1 VNALILVNIKMT
13 EKEIEQ
19 KFKADFR
26 ELFPKLKDATAVPMA
41 ALFKDSSEVGKI
53 LDIVLRLKVGDK
65 PKNLLCEVVSQ
76 RYPKQLREKGLQLL
90 EICQRGR
97 KGYPVIIAPYISEL
111 GREICKKIGVGFLD
125 LSGNAYL
132 DFDSFYME
140 IEGKPNRFK
149 YPSEPTGLFNPKAER
164 ILRFYLLKDSEKQ
177 ISGNSY
183 RNITKEV
190 GVSLGQLS
198 KVNKKLDEFGLWLE
212 QPEGL
217 RIIDKTK
224 LLDLWRENYRS
235 ERNEVLNLYSIMQLP
250 QLEKQLAEFCKTKK
264 IQYALT
270 LFSGANRLAPF
281 TRYNVGTIYF
291 SGDVEELKR
300 DLELKEVPSGANL
313 QILVPYDDGVYYKA
327 QEVDSVK
334 VANPVQIYLDLYN
347 YAGRGKEQAEF
358 LREKIIK
365 F

>member
-1 VNALILVNIKMT
+1 MNAQILVNIKMT

-26 ELFPKLKDATAVPMA
+26 ELFPKLKDATAVPVA
-41 ALFKDSSEVGKI
+41 ALSKDSSEIGKMV
-53 LDIVLRLKVGDK
+53 DIILRLKVGGK
-65 PKNLLCEVVSQ
+65 TKNLLCEVVSQ
-76 RYPKQLREKGLQLL
+76 GYPKQLREKGLQLL
-90 EICQRGR
+90 EISQRGR

-164 ILRFYLLKDSEKQ
+164 ILRFYLLRDSQKEV
-177 ISGNSY
+177 GVNSY
-183 RNITKEV
+183 RDIAKEV
-190 GVSLGQLS
+190 SVSLGQLS

-217 RIIDKTK
+217 KIIDKTK

-235 ERNEVLNLYSIMQLP
+235 ERNEVLNLYSIMQVS
-250 QLEKQLAEFCKTKK
+250 QIEKQLAEFCKTKK
-264 IQYALT
+264 IQCALT

-281 TRYNVGTIYF
+281 TRYNVATSYF

-313 QILVPYDDGVYYKA
+313 QILVPYDEGVYYKA
-327 QEVDSVK
+327 QEVDSVR
-334 VANPVQIYLDLYN
+334 VANPIQIYLDLYN
-347 YAGRGKEQAEF
+347 YAGRGREQAEF

>member
-1 VNALILVNIKMT
+1 MT
-13 EKEIEQ
+13 EKEIQQ

-26 ELFPKLKDATAVPMA
+26 ELFPKLKGATAVPVA
-41 ALFKDSSEVGKI
+41 PSPKGSSERERMT
-53 LDIVLRLKVGDK
+53 DIILRLRVKDK
-65 PKNLLCEVVSQ
+65 TKNLLCEVLSQ

-90 EICQRGR
+90 EISQQGR

-111 GREICKKIGVGFLD
+111 GREICKKMGVGFLD

-164 ILRFYLLKDSEKQ
+164 ILRFYLLKVSGKEE
-177 ISGNSY
+177 SGNSY
-183 RNITKEV
+183 RNISKEV

-198 KVNKKLDEFGLWLE
+198 KVNKKLDGFGLWLE
-212 QPEGL
+212 QPKDL
-217 RIIDKTK
+217 KIIDKTK
-224 LLDLWRENYRS
+224 LLDLWRDNYRS
-235 ERNEVLNLYSIMQLP
+235 ERNEVLNFYSIMQVP
-250 QLEKQLAEFCKTKK
+250 QIEKQLAEFCKRNK

-270 LFSGANRLAPF
+270 LFSGANGLAPF
-281 TRYNVGTIYF
+281 TRYNFATSYF
-291 SGDVEELKR
+291 SGDVDQLKR
-300 DLELKEVPSGANL
+300 DFELKDVPSGANL
-313 QILVPYDDGVYYKA
+313 QILVPYDEGVYYKSE
-327 QEVDSVK
+327 EVDSVR
-334 VANPVQIYLDLYN
+334 VANAIQIYLDLYN
-347 YAGRGKEQAEF
+347 YAGRGREQAEF

>member
-1 VNALILVNIKMT
+1 MT

-26 ELFPKLKDATAVPMA
+26 ELFPKLKDATPIPADV
-41 ALFKDSSEVGKI
+41 LTKGSSEKGR
-53 LDIVLRLKVGDK
+53 LADIILRLRLGDK
-65 PKNLLCEVVSQ
+65 TKNLLCEVVSQ
-76 RYPKQLREKGLQLL
+76 RYPKQLREKGLELL
-90 EICQRGR
+90 EISQRGKR
-97 KGYPVIIAPYISEL
+97 GYPVIIAPYISEL

-164 ILRFYLLKDSEKQ
+164 ILRFYLLRDSQKEE
-177 ISGNSY
+177 SANSY
-183 RNITKEV
+183 RGIAKEV

-212 QPEGL
+212 QSKGSK
-217 RIIDKTK
+217 IIDKTK
-224 LLDLWRENYRS
+224 LLDLWRGNYRF
-235 ERNEVLNLYSIMQLP
+235 ERNRVLSFYSIMQVS
-250 QLEKQLAEFCKTKK
+250 QIEKQLAESCKANK
-264 IQYALT
+264 IKYALT

-281 TRYNVGTIYF
+281 TRYNFAASYF
-291 SGDVEELKR
+291 SGDVEQLKR

-313 QILVPYDDGVYYKA
+313 QILMPYDEGIYYKA
-327 QEVDSVK
+327 QETDSVR
-334 VANPVQIYLDLYN
+334 VANPIQIYLDLYN
-347 YAGRGKEQAEF
+347 YAGRGREQAEF

>member
-1 VNALILVNIKMT
+1 LFGEQKMT
-13 EKEIEQ
+13 EKELEQ

-26 ELFPKLKDATAVPMA
+26 KLFPKLKDATAFPA
-41 ALFKDSSEVGKI
+41 AGKM
-53 LDIVLRLKVGDK
+53 LDIVLRLEVGDK

-90 EICQRGR
+90 EISQRGK

-111 GREICKKIGVGFLD
+111 GREVCKKIGVGFLD
-125 LSGNAYL
+125 LSGNAYM

-164 ILRFYLLKDSEKQ
+164 ILRFYLLRDSQKEE
-177 ISGNSY
+177 SANSY
-183 RNITKEV
+183 RGIAKEV

-198 KVNKKLDEFGLWLE
+198 KVNKKLDQFGLWVE
-212 QPEGL
+212 EPKGSK
-217 RIIDKTK
+217 IIDKTK
-224 LLDLWRENYRS
+224 LLDLWKENYRS
-235 ERNEVLNLYSIMQLP
+235 ERNEVFNLYSMMQVP
-250 QLEKQLAEFCKTKK
+250 QMENQLAEFCKREK

-281 TRYNVGTIYF
+281 TRFNVATSYF
-291 SGDVEELKR
+291 SGDVEQLKR
-300 DLELKEVPSGANL
+300 ELDLKEVPSGANL
-313 QILVPYDDGVYYKA
+313 QIVMPYDDGVYYKA
-327 QEVDSVK
+327 QEVDSVV
-334 VANPVQIYLDLYN
+334 VANPIQIYLDLYN
-347 YAGRGKEQAEF
+347 YAGRGREQAEF

>member
-1 VNALILVNIKMT
+1 MT
-13 EKEIEQ
+13 EKEIKQ

-26 ELFPKLKDATAVPMA
+26 ELFPKLKGATAVSVA
-41 ALFKDSSEVGKI
+41 ALLKDSSESGRVGNI
-53 LDIVLRLKVGDK
+53 ILRLRVMGKTK
-65 PKNLLCEVVSQ
+65 TLLCEVVSQ

-90 EICQRGR
+90 EISQRGR
-97 KGYPVIIAPYISEL
+97 KGYPVIIAPYISDL

-132 DFDSFYME
+132 DFNSFYME
-140 IEGKPNRFK
+140 IEGKPNKFK

-164 ILRFYLLKDSEKQ
+164 ILRFYLLKDSGKKE
-177 ISGNSY
+177 SANSY

-212 QPEGL
+212 QPKGL
-217 RIIDKTK
+217 KIIDRTK
-224 LLDLWRENYRS
+224 LLDLWRDNYRS
-235 ERNEVLNLYSIMQLP
+235 ERNEMLNFYSIIQVP
-250 QLEKQLAEFCKTKK
+250 QIEKQLAEFCKTNK

-281 TRYNVGTIYF
+281 TRYNFATSYF
-291 SGDVEELKR
+291 SGDVNQLKR
-300 DLELKEVPSGANL
+300 DLELKEVPTGANF
-313 QILVPYDDGVYYKA
+313 QILVPYDEGVYYKA
-327 QEVDSVK
+327 DKVDSVR
-334 VANPVQIYLDLYN
+334 VANPIQIYLDLYN
-347 YAGRGKEQAEF
+347 YAGRGREQAEF

>member
-1 VNALILVNIKMT
+1 MT
-13 EKEIEQ
+13 EKEIEKQ
-19 KFKADFR
+19 FKADFR
-26 ELFPKLKDATAVPMA
+26 ELFPKLKDAA
-41 ALFKDSSEVGKI
+41 ALPAPKDLSDTGK
-53 LDIVLRLKVGDK
+53 LVDIVLRLKAGNK
-65 PKNLLCEVVSQ
+65 PKTLLCEVVSQ
-76 RYPKQLREKGLQLL
+76 RYPKQLRQKGLQLL
-90 EICQRGR
+90 EISQQGR
-97 KGYPVIIAPYISEL
+97 KGYPVIIAPYVSEL
-111 GREICKKIGVGFLD
+111 GREICKKTGVGFLD

-164 ILRFYLLKDSEKQ
+164 ILRFYLLKDSEKGA
-177 ISGNSY
+177 SGDSY
-183 RNITKEV
+183 RNIIKEV

-212 QPEGL
+212 EPGGI

-235 ERNEVLNLYSIMQLP
+235 GKNEVLSLYSIMQVS
-250 QLEKQLAEFCKTKK
+250 QIEKELAEYCKTKK

-281 TRYNVGTIYF
+281 TRYNLAASYF
-291 SGDVEELKR
+291 SGDLEELKR
-300 DLELKEVPSGANL
+300 DLNLKEVPSGANL
-313 QILVPYDDGVYYKA
+313 QILVPYDEGVYYKA
-327 QEVDSVK
+327 REIDSVR
-334 VANPVQIYLDLYN
+334 VASPIQIYLDLYN
-347 YAGRGKEQAEF
+347 YAGRGREQAEF
-358 LREKIIK
+358 LRERIIK

>member
-1 VNALILVNIKMT
+1 MT

-19 KFKADFR
+19 RFKAQFR
-26 ELFPKLKDATAVPMA
+26 DLFPRLKEATTVPVA
-41 ALFKDSSEVGKI
+41 TLAKDSSGLGKA
-53 LDIVLRLKVGDK
+53 LDIILRLRVGDK

-90 EICQRGR
+90 EVSQREG
-97 KGYPVIIAPYISEL
+97 KGYPVIIAPYVSEL
-111 GREICKKIGVGFLD
+111 GKEICKKIGVGFLD

-177 ISGNSY
+177 VLANSY

-198 KVNKKLDEFGLWLE
+198 KVNKKLDEFGLWIE
-212 QPEGL
+212 QPGGL
-217 RIIDKTK
+217 RTIDNTK
-224 LLDLWRENYRS
+224 LLDLWRENYRP
-235 ERNEVLNLYSIMQLP
+235 ERSSILNLYSIMQVP
-250 QLEKQLAEFCKTKK
+250 QTEKKLAEFCKTEK

-281 TRYNVGTIYF
+281 TRYNMATSYF
-291 SGDVEELKR
+291 SGDVEKLKENF
-300 DLELKEVPSGANL
+300 ELKEVPSGANL

-327 QEVDSVK
+327 QEVDSVR

-347 YAGRGKEQAEF
+347 YAGRGREQAEF

>member
-1 VNALILVNIKMT
+1 MT
-13 EKEIEQ
+13 EKEIQ
-19 KFKADFR
+19 KEFQANFR
-26 ELFPKLKDATAVPMA
+26 ELFPKLKDATAVPIAPLPKSSSASVRMA
-41 ALFKDSSEVGKI
+41 DFILRLQVGGKI
-53 LDIVLRLKVGDK
+53 
-65 PKNLLCEVVSQ
+65 KNLFCEFVSQ

-90 EICQRGR
+90 EVSQQGR
-97 KGYPVIIAPYISEL
+97 KGYPVIIAPYISSM
-111 GREICKKIGVGFLD
+111 GKEICKKIGVGFLD

-132 DFDSFYME
+132 DIDSFYME

-164 ILRFYLLKDSEKQ
+164 ILRFYLLKDS
-177 ISGNSY
+177 GNKVSVNTY
-183 RNITKEV
+183 RIITKEI

-212 QPEGL
+212 QSEDL
-217 RIIDKTK
+217 KIIDKRK
-224 LLDLWRENYRS
+224 LLDLWRDKYRS
-235 ERNEVLNLYSIMQLP
+235 ERSEVLNLYSIMQVP
-250 QLEKQLAEFCKTKK
+250 QIEKQLGEFCKKNK

-270 LFSGANRLAPF
+270 MFSGANRLAPF
-281 TRYNVGTIYF
+281 TRYNVATSYF

-300 DLELKEVPSGANL
+300 NLELKEVPSGANL

-327 QEVDSVK
+327 QEIDSVN

-347 YAGRGKEQAEF
+347 YAGRGREQAEF

>member
-1 VNALILVNIKMT
+1 MT
-13 EKEIEQ
+13 EKEIQQ

-26 ELFPKLKDATAVPMA
+26 ELFPKLKGAIAVPMVP
-41 ALFKDSSEVGKI
+41 LPKDSSESERMV
-53 LDIVLRLKVGDK
+53 DIILRLRVGGK
-65 PKNLLCEVVSQ
+65 FKNLLCEVVSQ

-90 EICQRGR
+90 EITQGGS
-97 KGYPVIIAPYISEL
+97 KGYPVIIAPFISEL

-177 ISGNSY
+177 EPGNSY

-190 GVSLGQLS
+190 GVSLGQIS

-212 QPEGL
+212 QPQGSK
-217 RIIDKTK
+217 IIDKKK
-224 LLDLWRENYRS
+224 LLDLWRENYRF
-235 ERNEVLNLYSIMQLP
+235 ERNKGLTFYSIMQVP
-250 QLEKQLAEFCKTKK
+250 QIEKQLGEFCRTNK
-264 IQYALT
+264 IQYALS
-270 LFSGANRLAPF
+270 LFSGANRIAPF
-281 TRYNVGTIYF
+281 TRYNFATSYF
-291 SGDVEELKR
+291 SGDLDQLKR
-300 DLELKEVPSGANL
+300 DLQLKEVPTGSNL
-313 QILVPYDDGVYYKA
+313 QILVPYDEGVYYKTE
-327 QEVDSVK
+327 EVDSVR
-334 VANPVQIYLDLYN
+334 VANPIQIYLDLYN
-347 YAGRGKEQAEF
+347 YAGRGREQAEF
-358 LREKIIK
+358 LREKIIR

>member
-1 VNALILVNIKMT
+1 MT

-19 KFKADFR
+19 KFKATFSK
-26 ELFPKLKDATAVPMA
+26 LFPKLKDATFLPPAS
-41 ALFKDSSEVGKI
+41 LSKDSFEVGKT
-53 LDIVLRLKVGDK
+53 LDIILRLKIGDK
-65 PKNLLCEVVSQ
+65 PKNLLCEVISQ

-90 EICQRGR
+90 EISQRVG

-111 GREICKKIGVGFLD
+111 GREICKKMGVGFLD

-132 DFDSFYME
+132 EFDSFYME

-164 ILRFYLLKDSEKQ
+164 ILRFYLLKDLEQ
-177 ISGNSY
+177 QVSGNSY

-198 KVNKKLDEFGLWLE
+198 KVNRKLDEFGLWLE

-224 LLDLWRENYRS
+224 LLDLWRESYRS
-235 ERNEVLNLYSIMQLP
+235 ERNKALNLYSIMQVP
-250 QLEKQLAEFCKTKK
+250 QIEKQLAEFCTRKK
-264 IQYALT
+264 IQCALT

-281 TRYNVGTIYF
+281 TRYNMATSYF
-291 SGDVEELKR
+291 SGDVEELKMA
-300 DLELKEVPSGANL
+300 LELKEVPTGANL
-313 QILVPYDDGVYYKA
+313 QILVPYDEGVYYMA
-327 QEVDSVK
+327 QEADSVR
-334 VANPVQIYLDLYN
+334 VANPIQIYLDLYN
-347 YAGRGKEQAEF
+347 YAGRGREQAEF
-358 LREKIIK
+358 LRERIIK

>member
-1 VNALILVNIKMT
+1 MNTPILVNIKMT

-26 ELFPKLKDATAVPMA
+26 ELFPKLKDATAVPVA
-41 ALFKDSSEVGKI
+41 ALSKDSSEVGKMI
-53 LDIVLRLKVGDK
+53 DIILRLKVGDK

-90 EICQRGR
+90 EISQRGR

-177 ISGNSY
+177 VSGNSY

-217 RIIDKTK
+217 KIIDKTK

-235 ERNEVLNLYSIMQLP
+235 ERNEVLNLYSIMQVS
-250 QLEKQLAEFCKTKK
+250 QIEKQLAEFCKTKK

-281 TRYNVGTIYF
+281 TRYNVATSYF

-313 QILVPYDDGVYYKA
+313 QILVPYDEGVYYKA
-327 QEVDSVK
+327 QEVDSVR
-334 VANPVQIYLDLYN
+334 VANPIQIYLDLYN
-347 YAGRGKEQAEF
+347 YAGRGREQAEF
-358 LREKIIK
+358 LRERIIK

>member
-1 VNALILVNIKMT
+1 MT

-26 ELFPKLKDATAVPMA
+26 ELFPKLKGATAVPVA
-41 ALFKDSSEVGKI
+41 PFPKDSSERERMA
-53 LDIVLRLKVGDK
+53 DIILRLRVKDK
-65 PKNLLCEVVSQ
+65 TKNLLCEVLSQ

-90 EICQRGR
+90 EISQRGR

-111 GREICKKIGVGFLD
+111 GREICKKMGVGFLD

-164 ILRFYLLKDSEKQ
+164 ILRFYLLKDSGKEE
-177 ISGNSY
+177 SGNSY

-212 QPEGL
+212 QPKDL
-217 RIIDKTK
+217 KIIDKTK
-224 LLDLWRENYRS
+224 LFDLWRDNYRS
-235 ERNEVLNLYSIMQLP
+235 ERNEVLNFYSIMQVP
-250 QLEKQLAEFCKTKK
+250 QIEKQLAEFCKRNR

-281 TRYNVGTIYF
+281 TRYNFATSYF
-291 SGDVEELKR
+291 SGDVDQLKR
-300 DLELKEVPSGANL
+300 DFELKDVPSGANL
-313 QILVPYDDGVYYKA
+313 QILVPYDEGVYYKSE
-327 QEVDSVK
+327 EVDSVR
-334 VANPVQIYLDLYN
+334 VANPIQIYLDLYN
-347 YAGRGKEQAEF
+347 YAGRGREQAEF

>member
-1 VNALILVNIKMT
+1 LSKNSRLIL
-13 EKEIEQ
+13 ER
-19 KFKADFR
+19 F
-26 ELFPKLKDATAVPMA
+26 FPNSKVP
-41 ALFKDSSEVGKI
+41 LPFPSPHSLRI
-53 LDIVLRLKVGDK
+53 LLRAEGWAILYCV
-65 PKNLLCEVVSQ
+65 CQ

-90 EICQRGR
+90 EISQRGR
-97 KGYPVIIAPYISEL
+97 KGYPVIIAPYISEF

-125 LSGNAYL
+125 LAGNAYL

-164 ILRFYLLKDSEKQ
+164 ILRFYLLKDPGKEE
-177 ISGNSY
+177 SGNGY
-183 RNITKEV
+183 RNIAKEV

-198 KVNKKLDEFGLWLE
+198 K
-212 QPEGL
+212 
-217 RIIDKTK
+217 
-224 LLDLWRENYRS
+224 LLDLWSQNYRP
-235 ERNEVLNLYSIMQLP
+235 ERNQVLNLYSIMQVS
-250 QLEKQLAEFCKTKK
+250 QIEKQLAEFCKTKK

-281 TRYNVGTIYF
+281 TRYNLATSYF
-291 SGDVEELKR
+291 SGDVNQLKR
-300 DLELKEVPSGANL
+300 DLEFKEVPTGANF
-313 QILVPYDDGVYYKA
+313 QILVPYDEGVYYKA
-327 QEVDSVK
+327 GEVDSVR

-347 YAGRGKEQAEF
+347 YAGRGREQADF

>member
-1 VNALILVNIKMT
+1 MT
-13 EKEIEQ
+13 EKEVEQ

-26 ELFPKLKDATAVPMA
+26 ELFPKLKDATALPVA
-41 ALFKDSSEVGKI
+41 KNLSDVGRMLNII
-53 LDIVLRLKVGDK
+53 LRFKVGGK
-65 PKNLLCEVVSQ
+65 TKNLLCEIVSQ
-76 RYPKQLREKGLQLL
+76 RYPKQIREKGLQLL
-90 EICQRGR
+90 EISQRGR
-97 KGYPVIIAPYISEL
+97 KKDYPVLIAPYISQL

-132 DFDSFYME
+132 DFNSFYME

-177 ISGNSY
+177 ESRNSY

-212 QPEGL
+212 QSKGVKV
-217 RIIDKTK
+217 IDKGK
-224 LLDLWRENYRS
+224 LLDLWRENYRFA
-235 ERNEVLNLYSIMQLP
+235 RNKGSTFYSIMQVP
-250 QLEKQLAEFCKTKK
+250 QIEKELGEFCKTNK

-281 TRYNVGTIYF
+281 TRYNFATSYF
-291 SGDVEELKR
+291 SGEVDQLKR

-313 QILVPYDDGVYYKA
+313 QILVPYDEGVYYKA
-327 QEVDSVK
+327 EEVDSVR
-334 VANPVQIYLDLYN
+334 VANPIQIYLDLYN
-347 YAGRGKEQAEF
+347 YAGRGREQAEF

>member
-1 VNALILVNIKMT
+1 MT

-19 KFKADFR
+19 KFKTEFR
-26 ELFPKLKDATAVPMA
+26 KLFPPLKDATAIPVA
-41 ALFKDSSEVGKI
+41 ALPRDSSESGKMA
-53 LDIVLRLKVGDK
+53 DIILRLRVRDK
-65 PKNLLCEVVSQ
+65 TKNLLCEVVSQ
-76 RYPKQLREKGLQLL
+76 RYPKQLRAKGLQLL
-90 EICQRGR
+90 EISQRGR

-164 ILRFYLLKDSEKQ
+164 ILRFYLLKDLEKQ
-177 ISGNSY
+177 ESRNSY

-212 QPEGL
+212 QSKGVKG
-217 RIIDKTK
+217 IDKEK
-224 LLDLWRENYRS
+224 LLDLWRENYRF
-235 ERNEVLNLYSIMQLP
+235 ERNKGLAFYSIMQVP
-250 QLEKQLAEFCKTKK
+250 QIEKELGKFCKTNK

-281 TRYNVGTIYF
+281 TRYNLATSYF
-291 SGDVEELKR
+291 SGDLDQLKR
-300 DLELKEVPSGANL
+300 EFDLKEVPSGANL
-313 QILVPYDDGVYYKA
+313 QILVPYDEGVYYKA
-327 QEVDSVK
+327 EEVDFAR
-334 VANPVQIYLDLYN
+334 VANPIQIYLDLYN
-347 YAGRGKEQAEF
+347 YAGRGREQAEF

>member
-1 VNALILVNIKMT
+1 MT
-13 EKEIEQ
+13 EKELKQ
-19 KFKADFR
+19 KFKTDFR
-26 ELFPKLKDATAVPMA
+26 GLFPKLKDTTPVPLTA
-41 ALFKDSSEVGKI
+41 LSKDLSEGGKVV
-53 LDIVLRLKVGDK
+53 DIILRLKVGGK
-65 PKNLLCEVVSQ
+65 TKNLLCEVISQ

-90 EICQRGR
+90 EISQRGR

-111 GREICKKIGVGFLD
+111 GREICKKIGIGFLD

-164 ILRFYLLKDSEKQ
+164 ILRFYLLKDSAKEE
-177 ISGNSY
+177 SGDSY

-217 RIIDKTK
+217 KIIDKTK

-235 ERNEVLNLYSIMQLP
+235 ERNEVLNLYSIVQVP
-250 QLEKQLAEFCKTKK
+250 QIEKELAEFCKTRKL
-264 IQYALT
+264 QYALT
-270 LFSGANRLAPF
+270 LFSGANCLAPF
-281 TRYNVGTIYF
+281 TRYNLATSYF
-291 SGDVEELKR
+291 SGDVQELKR

-313 QILVPYDDGVYYKA
+313 QILLPYDDGVYYKA
-327 QEVDSVK
+327 QEVDSIK

-347 YAGRGKEQAEF
+347 YAGRGREQAEF

>member
-1 VNALILVNIKMT
+1 MT
-13 EKEIEQ
+13 EKELEQ
-19 KFKADFR
+19 KFKANFK
-26 ELFPKLKDATAVPMA
+26 ELFPKLKGATPVT
-41 ALFKDSSEVGKI
+41 ALYKDLSEGGKVV
-53 LDIVLRLKVGDK
+53 DIILRLKVGDQT
-65 PKNLLCEVVSQ
+65 KNLLCEVVSQ
-76 RYPKQLREKGLQLL
+76 RYPKQLREKGVQLL
-90 EICQRGR
+90 EISQRGR

-111 GREICKKIGVGFLD
+111 GREICKKIGIGFLD

-140 IEGKPNRFK
+140 IEGKPNKFK

-164 ILRFYLLKDSEKQ
+164 ILRFYLLKDSAKEE
-177 ISGNSY
+177 SGDSY
-183 RNITKEV
+183 RDITKEV

-198 KVNKKLDEFGLWLE
+198 KVNKKLDGFGLWME
-212 QPEGL
+212 QPKGL

-235 ERNEVLNLYSIMQLP
+235 ERNEVLNFYSIMQVP
-250 QLEKQLAEFCKTKK
+250 QIEKELAEFCKTKK

-270 LFSGANRLAPF
+270 VFSGANRLAPF
-281 TRYNVGTIYF
+281 TRYNMATSYF

-300 DLELKEVPSGANL
+300 GLELKEVPSGADL
-313 QILVPYDDGVYYKA
+313 QILVPYDEGVYYKS

-334 VANPVQIYLDLYN
+334 VASPVQIYLDLYN
-347 YAGRGKEQAEF
+347 YAGRGREQAEF

>member
-1 VNALILVNIKMT
+1 MVNIQMI

-19 KFKADFR
+19 KFKADFKAI
-26 ELFPKLKDATAVPMA
+26 FPKLKDATAVSGA
-41 ALFKDSSEVGKI
+41 ALSKDSSEVGKMV
-53 LDIVLRLKVGDK
+53 DIILRLKVGDK
-65 PKNLLCEVVSQ
+65 TKNLLCEVVSK
-76 RYPKQLREKGLQLL
+76 RYPKQLRENGLQLL
-90 EICQRGR
+90 EISQQGR

-132 DFDSFYME
+132 DFGSFYME

-149 YPSEPTGLFNPKAER
+149 YPSKPTGLFNPKAER

-177 ISGNSY
+177 VSGNSY
-183 RNITKEV
+183 RNITKDV

-217 RIIDKTK
+217 KIIDKTK

-235 ERNEVLNLYSIMQLP
+235 ERNEVLNLYSIMQTS
-250 QLEKQLAEFCKTKK
+250 QIEKQLAEFCKTKK

-281 TRYNVGTIYF
+281 TRYNVATSYF

-300 DLELKEVPSGANL
+300 KLELKEVPSGANL
-313 QILVPYDDGVYYKA
+313 QILVPYDEGVYYKA
-327 QEVDSVK
+327 QEVDSFK
-334 VANPVQIYLDLYN
+334 VANPVQIYLDLYK
-347 YAGRGKEQAEF
+347 YAGRGREQAEF
-358 LREKIIK
+358 LRERIIK

>member
-1 VNALILVNIKMT
+1 MT
-13 EKEIEQ
+13 EKELEQ

-26 ELFPKLKDATAVPMA
+26 GLFPKLKDAAPAPVTA
-41 ALFKDSSEVGKI
+41 LSKDLSEGGKVV
-53 LDIVLRLKVGDK
+53 DIILRLKVGDK
-65 PKNLLCEVVSQ
+65 TKNLLCEVVSQ
-76 RYPKQLREKGLQLL
+76 RYPKQLREKGVQLL
-90 EICQRGR
+90 EISQRGR

-111 GREICKKIGVGFLD
+111 GREICKKIGIGFLD

-140 IEGKPNRFK
+140 IEGKPNKFK

-164 ILRFYLLKDSEKQ
+164 ILRFYLLKDSAKEEL
-177 ISGNSY
+177 GGSY
-183 RNITKEV
+183 RDITKEV
-190 GVSLGQLS
+190 RVSLGQLS
-198 KVNKKLDEFGLWLE
+198 KVNKKLDEFGLWME
-212 QPEGL
+212 QPKGL

-235 ERNEVLNLYSIMQLP
+235 ERSEVLNLYSIMQVS
-250 QLEKQLAEFCKTKK
+250 QIEKQLAEFCKTKK

-281 TRYNVGTIYF
+281 TRYNMATSYF

-300 DLELKEVPSGANL
+300 GLELKEVPSGANL
-313 QILVPYDDGVYYKA
+313 QILVPYDEGVYYKA

-347 YAGRGKEQAEF
+347 YAGRGREQAEF
-358 LREKIIK
+358 LRERIMK

>member
-26 ELFPKLKDATAVPMA
+26 QLFPKLKDATTVPVA
-41 ALFKDSSEVGKI
+41 ALSKDSSVGKM

-90 EICQRGR
+90 EISQRER

-140 IEGKPNRFK
+140 VEGKPNRFK

-177 ISGNSY
+177 VSANSY

-198 KVNKKLDEFGLWLE
+198 KVNKKLDELGLWLE
-212 QPEGL
+212 QTEGSK
-217 RIIDKTK
+217 IIDKTK
-224 LLDLWRENYRS
+224 LLDLWRENYRP
-235 ERNEVLNLYSIMQLP
+235 ERSGILDLYSIMQVS
-250 QLEKQLAEFCKTKK
+250 QIEKQFAEFCKTKK
-264 IQYALT
+264 IRYALT

-281 TRYNVGTIYF
+281 TRYNVATSYF
-291 SGDVEELKR
+291 SGDMEELKR

-334 VANPVQIYLDLYN
+334 VANPVQIYVDLYN
-347 YAGRGKEQAEF
+347 YAGRGREQAEF

>member
-1 VNALILVNIKMT
+1 MT

-26 ELFPKLKDATAVPMA
+26 ELFPKLKGATAVPIA
-41 ALFKDSSEVGKI
+41 SVPKDSSQSVRLG
-53 LDIVLRLKVGDK
+53 DIILRLRVRGKT
-65 PKNLLCEVVSQ
+65 KNLLCEVVSQ

-90 EICQRGR
+90 EISQRGR
-97 KGYPVIIAPYISEL
+97 KGYPVIVAPYISEF

-140 IEGKPNRFK
+140 IEGKPNKFK

-164 ILRFYLLKDSEKQ
+164 ILRFYLLKV
-177 ISGNSY
+177 SGKEESRNGY
-183 RNITKEV
+183 RNIAKEV

-212 QPEGL
+212 QPQGSK
-217 RIIDKTK
+217 IIDKTK
-224 LLDLWRENYRS
+224 LLDLWRENYRP
-235 ERNEVLNLYSIMQLP
+235 ERNQVLNLYSIMQVS
-250 QLEKQLAEFCKTKK
+250 QIEKQLAEFCNTKK
-264 IQYALT
+264 IQYSLT

-281 TRYNVGTIYF
+281 TRYNLATSYF
-291 SGDVEELKR
+291 SGDLNQLKR
-300 DLELKEVPSGANL
+300 DLELKEVPTGANF
-313 QILVPYDDGVYYKA
+313 QILVPYDEGVYYKA
-327 QEVDSVK
+327 DEVDSVR

-347 YAGRGKEQAEF
+347 YAGRGREQADF